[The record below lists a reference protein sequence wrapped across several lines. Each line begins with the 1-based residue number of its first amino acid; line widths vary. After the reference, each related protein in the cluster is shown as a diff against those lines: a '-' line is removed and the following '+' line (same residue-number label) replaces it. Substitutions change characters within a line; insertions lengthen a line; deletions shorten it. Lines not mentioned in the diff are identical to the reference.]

1 MTQSNIEILQNII
14 RDLLVND
21 PIEKI
26 APEMGLSDTTLRTI
40 RDGKGNVS
48 RATLEKIARWLYHN
62 GMTTKSQA
70 VSMLAEQ
77 AEAQRQQT
85 LHVDTVERRELTIEL
100 QKLGDADEISR
111 VSGVKRSE
119 ISNLYRVRRPA
130 EPETVPLLFAW
141 LRENHPT
148 VASRLDETIRVKSQ
162 HKMEPKANEAAPLES
177 SPTRGE
183 ILEKAVLAGH
193 GLPGPAGQSVAPGAL
208 MASEVLDLLSFLT
221 TLPADLV
228 GHNFLA
234 AIMAVVSELDQ
245 LWDLGQLS
253 RMEAS
258 KRDQMTPALLD
269 WIQQTRGHREAEVEL
284 QHRQDLASA
293 RERADALGKENEEL
307 MGLLRQA
314 RQILEQGRAMSEVIS

>member
-1 MTQSNIEILQNII
+1 VTQSNTEILQNII

-119 ISNLYRVRRPA
+119 VGNLYRVRRPA
-130 EPETVPLLFAW
+130 DPETVPALFAW
-141 LRENHPT
+141 LRENHPD
-148 VASRLDETIRVKSQ
+148 VASRLDETIQTKTQHQ
-162 HKMEPKANEAAPLES
+162 HKSRGGESVQAAPDPVSQPSQEPEGSGAMMAMEVIELLEAMVVQIPPQLVDLYLS
-177 SPTRGE
+177 
-183 ILEKAVLAGH
+183 KAIMVVDH
-193 GLPGPAGQSVAPGAL
+193 
-208 MASEVLDLLSFLT
+208 ELDLL
-221 TLPADLV
+221 
-228 GHNFLA
+228 
-234 AIMAVVSELDQ
+234 E
-245 LWDLGQLS
+245 DLGQLS
-253 RMEAS
+253 QMEMD
-258 KRDQMTPALLD
+258 KRAKLD
-269 WIQQTRGHREAEVEL
+269 PLFEAWI
-284 QHRQDLASA
+284 DNSASA
-293 RERADALGKENEEL
+293 LQKENRK
-307 MGLLRQA
+307 LRAQLDQV
-314 RQILEQGRAMSEVIS
+314 REILEKSAPESQKEGQA

>member
-1 MTQSNIEILQNII
+1 VTQSNTEILQNII

-85 LHVDTVERRELTIEL
+85 LHVDTIERRELTIEL

-119 ISNLYRVRRPA
+119 VGNLYRVRRPA
-130 EPETVPLLFAW
+130 DPETVPALFAW
-141 LRENHPT
+141 LRENHPD
-148 VASRLDETIRVKSQ
+148 VASRLDETIQTKTQHQ
-162 HKMEPKANEAAPLES
+162 HKSRGGESVQAAPDPVSQPSQEPEGSGAMMAMEVIELLEAMVVQIPPQLVDLYLS
-177 SPTRGE
+177 
-183 ILEKAVLAGH
+183 KAIMVVDH
-193 GLPGPAGQSVAPGAL
+193 
-208 MASEVLDLLSFLT
+208 ELDLL
-221 TLPADLV
+221 
-228 GHNFLA
+228 
-234 AIMAVVSELDQ
+234 E
-245 LWDLGQLS
+245 DLGQLS
-253 RMEAS
+253 QMEMD
-258 KRDQMTPALLD
+258 KRAKLD
-269 WIQQTRGHREAEVEL
+269 PLFEAWI
-284 QHRQDLASA
+284 DNSASA
-293 RERADALGKENEEL
+293 LQKENRK
-307 MGLLRQA
+307 LRAQLDQV
-314 RQILEQGRAMSEVIS
+314 REILEKSAPESQKEGQA

>member
-85 LHVDTVERRELTIEL
+85 LHVDTIERRELTIEL

-119 ISNLYRVRRPA
+119 VGNLYRVRRPA

-141 LRENHPT
+141 LRENHPAI
-148 VASRLDETIRVKSQ
+148 ASRLDETIQTKTQHQ
-162 HKMEPKANEAAPLES
+162 HKSRANEAIQAAPDPVSQPSQEPEGSGAMMAMEVIELLEAMVVQIPPQLVDLYLS
-177 SPTRGE
+177 
-183 ILEKAVLAGH
+183 KAVMVVDH
-193 GLPGPAGQSVAPGAL
+193 
-208 MASEVLDLLSFLT
+208 ELDLL
-221 TLPADLV
+221 
-228 GHNFLA
+228 
-234 AIMAVVSELDQ
+234 E
-245 LWDLGQLS
+245 DLGQLS
-253 RMEAS
+253 QMEMD
-258 KRDQMTPALLD
+258 KRAKLDPLFEAWIDNSACHKISALQKENQKL
-269 WIQQTRGHREAEVEL
+269 RARLAEVHEL
-284 QHRQDLASA
+284 LQITL
-293 RERADALGKENEEL
+293 EEE
-307 MGLLRQA
+307 GQA
-314 RQILEQGRAMSEVIS
+314 